1 MREKEKTKTS
11 LRYQNNFELAAHCLS
26 DGRKRYTMTNRD
38 FYNAIINADLTAVF
52 EDEMAESVKE
62 HAKAALGKLDATNEK
77 RRNATSKKELENLPL
92 MEQVVNEVLSFEP
105 MTASDIGAAI
115 GVNHNKAT
123 HIVKMAVTRGL
134 AGVKDIKVPKK
145 GMQKGYFLLGESE
158 SEDENSADAE

>member
-1 MREKEKTKTS
+1 MREKEKTKLLSDTKTI
-11 LRYQNNFELAAHCLS
+11 LKLAAHCLS

-38 FYNAIINADLTAVF
+38 FYTAIINADLTAIL
-52 EDEMAESVKE
+52 EDEMAKSVKE
-62 HAKAALGKLDATNEK
+62 HAKAALGKLDETNEK
-77 RRNATSKKELENLPL
+77 RRNAPSKKELENLPL

-145 GMQKGYFLLGESE
+145 GMQKGYFLLGG
-158 SEDENSADAE
+158 EDENSADAE

>member
-1 MREKEKTKTS
+1 
-11 LRYQNNFELAAHCLS
+11 
-26 DGRKRYTMTNRD
+26 MTNRD

-62 HAKAALGKLDATNEK
+62 HAKAALGKLDETNEK
-77 RRNATSKKELENLPL
+77 RRNAPSKKELENLPL

-145 GMQKGYFLLGESE
+145 GMQKGYFRLGG
-158 SEDENSADAE
+158 EDEDSADAE

>member
-11 LRYQNNFELAAHCLS
+11 LRYQKHFELAAHCLS
-26 DGRKRYTMTNRD
+26 DGRKRYTMTTRD
-38 FYNAIINADLTAVF
+38 FYTTIINADLTAIL
-52 EDEMAESVKE
+52 EDEMAKSVKE
-62 HAKAALGKLDATNEK
+62 YAEAGLHKLDATNEK
-77 RRNATSKKELENLPL
+77 RRNAPSKKELENLPL

-145 GMQKGYFLLGESE
+145 GMQKGYFLLGG
-158 SEDENSADAE
+158 EDENSADAE

>member
-11 LRYQNNFELAAHCLS
+11 LRYQNNFNLAAHCLS

-38 FYNAIINADLTAVF
+38 FYNAIINADLTAIF
-52 EDEMAESVKE
+52 EDEMAKSIKD
-62 HAKAALGKLDATNEK
+62 HAKAALGKLDETNEK
-77 RRNATSKKELENLPL
+77 RRNAPSKKELENLPL

-145 GMQKGYFLLGESE
+145 GMQKGYFLL
-158 SEDENSADAE
+158 SEDSADAE

>member
-1 MREKEKTKTS
+1 
-11 LRYQNNFELAAHCLS
+11 
-26 DGRKRYTMTNRD
+26 MTNRD
-38 FYNAIINADLTAVF
+38 FYNAIINADLTAIF
-52 EDEMAESVKE
+52 EDEMAKSVKD
-62 HAKAALGKLDATNEK
+62 HAEAALDKLDATNEK
-77 RRNATSKKELENLPL
+77 RRNATSKKAEENLPL

-145 GMQKGYFLLGESE
+145 GMQKGYFLLGEDE
-158 SEDENSADAE
+158 NENSADAE

>member
-1 MREKEKTKTS
+1 
-11 LRYQNNFELAAHCLS
+11 
-26 DGRKRYTMTNRD
+26 MTNRD

-145 GMQKGYFLLGESE
+145 GMQKGYFLLGG
-158 SEDENSADAE
+158 EDENSADAE

>member
-1 MREKEKTKTS
+1 
-11 LRYQNNFELAAHCLS
+11 
-26 DGRKRYTMTNRD
+26 MTNRD

-52 EDEMAESVKE
+52 EDEMAKSVKE
-62 HAKAALGKLDATNEK
+62 HAEAALGKLDATNEK
-77 RRNATSKKELENLPL
+77 RRNAASKKEKENLPL
-92 MEQVVNEVLSFEP
+92 MEQMVNEVLSFEP

-145 GMQKGYFLLGESE
+145 GMQKGYFLLGE
-158 SEDENSADAE
+158 DSADAE

>member
-1 MREKEKTKTS
+1 MREKEKTS
-11 LRYQNNFELAAHCLS
+11 LRYQNNFKLAAHCLS

-38 FYNAIINADLTAVF
+38 FYNAIINADLTAIF
-52 EDEMAESVKE
+52 EDEMAKSIKD
-62 HAKAALGKLDATNEK
+62 HAKAALGKLDETNEK
-77 RRNATSKKELENLPL
+77 RRNAPSKKELENLPL

-145 GMQKGYFLLGESE
+145 GMQKGYFLLGE
-158 SEDENSADAE
+158 DEAEGSADAE

>member
-1 MREKEKTKTS
+1 
-11 LRYQNNFELAAHCLS
+11 
-26 DGRKRYTMTNRD
+26 MTNRD

-77 RRNATSKKELENLPL
+77 RRNSTSKKELENLPL

-145 GMQKGYFLLGESE
+145 GMQKGYFLLGG
-158 SEDENSADAE
+158 EDENSADAE

>member
-38 FYNAIINADLTAVF
+38 FYNAIINADLTAIF
-52 EDEMAESVKE
+52 EDEMAKSVKE
-62 HAKAALGKLDATNEK
+62 HAKAALGKLDETNEK
-77 RRNATSKKELENLPL
+77 RRNAPSKKELENLPL

-105 MTASDIGAAI
+105 MTASDIGAVI

-145 GMQKGYFLLGESE
+145 GMQKGYFRLGE
-158 SEDENSADAE
+158 DSADAE

>member
-38 FYNAIINADLTAVF
+38 FYTAIINADLTAIL
-52 EDEMAESVKE
+52 EDEMAKSVKE
-62 HAKAALGKLDATNEK
+62 HAKAALGKLDETNEK
-77 RRNATSKKELENLPL
+77 RRNAPSKKELENLPL

-115 GVNHNKAT
+115 GVNHTKAT

-145 GMQKGYFLLGESE
+145 GMQKGYFLLGG
-158 SEDENSADAE
+158 EDENSADAE